1 MKLQDKLNALKKGFE
16 GEAPKAV
23 VEIMHRASENL
34 SNSGILER
42 TVKVGEKAPNFSL
55 RNVHGEAISLRA
67 LLSKGPLVLS
77 VYRGGWLPYCNLELE
92 ALEQA
97 AERLSELGAT
107 FVAISPQL
115 EVHSRE
121 FSEEKKLTFEL
132 LSDPGNEVAQ
142 LYGIRFEL
150 SEDLKEVYQ
159 KFGIDLPKYNGDDSW
174 TLPLPA
180 RLIIDQGGVIRY
192 AEINTDYTVRPEPED
207 TLEALKKIG
216 G

>member
-1 MKLQDKLNALKKGFE
+1 M
-16 GEAPKAV
+16 
-23 VEIMHRASENL
+23 
-34 SNSGILER
+34 
-42 TVKVGEKAPNFSL
+42 
-55 RNVHGEAISLRA
+55 
-67 LLSKGPLVLS
+67 
-77 VYRGGWLPYCNLELE
+77 
-92 ALEQA
+92 
-97 AERLSELGAT
+97 
-107 FVAISPQL
+107 AISPQL

-159 KFGIDLPKYNGDDSW
+159 KFGIDLPKYNGDDSL